1 MFPRKRNDDE
11 LPELSGDDA
20 SSDSAAA
27 APPGEGAE
35 SAFSSLASA
44 LDQLAKLQL
53 ENEELKAT
61 LVRRQADFENFRK
74 RIERERAEDS
84 RRHVGRVLESLLP
97 VLDAFERALAAQD
110 DPSSEDYRKGFELIY
125 RQLWDA
131 LQRQGLERLDPVG
144 HPFDPHV
151 HQALERIVSAEVA
164 DGTVLEVFQPGYTFH
179 GRLLRPAVVRV
190 AVHPAEASAGADPPH
205 RVN

>member
-1 MFPRKRNDDE
+1 MSPRDSDDNQ
-11 LPELSGDDA
+11 LPELNGDDA
-20 SSDSAAA
+20 TPAAEAADAAA
-27 APPGEGAE
+27 ASASLTSALEQLSKLQAE
-35 SAFSSLASA
+35 S
-44 LDQLAKLQL
+44 
-53 ENEELKAT
+53 EELRST

-97 VLDAFERALAAQD
+97 ALDAFERALAAHD
-110 DPSSEDYRKGFELIY
+110 NPAYEDYRKGFELIY

-144 HPFDPHV
+144 HPFDPHL
-151 HQALERIVSAEVA
+151 HQALERILSADVA

-190 AVHPAEASAGADPPH
+190 AVHPAEASAGADSGP

>member
-1 MFPRKRNDDE
+1 MSPHDRNDDE
-11 LPELSGDDA
+11 LPELNGNDA
-20 SSDSAAA
+20 TPPAEAADAAA
-27 APPGEGAE
+27 A
-35 SAFSSLASA
+35 SASMTSA
-44 LDQLAKLQL
+44 LDQLTKLQA
-53 ENEELKAT
+53 ESEELRAT

-84 RRHVGRVLESLLP
+84 RRHVGHVLESLLP
-97 VLDAFERALAAQD
+97 VLDAFERALAAHD
-110 DPSSEDYRKGFELIY
+110 DPSYEDYRKGFELIY

-164 DGTVLEVFQPGYTFH
+164 DGTVLEVFQPGYMFH

>member
-1 MFPRKRNDDE
+1 MPPRNPDDNE
-11 LPELSGDDA
+11 LPELNGNESAPAAEAAD
-20 SSDSAAA
+20 AAA
-27 APPGEGAE
+27 A
-35 SAFSSLASA
+35 SASLNSA
-44 LDQLAKLQL
+44 LDQLTKLQA
-53 ENEELKAT
+53 ESEELRAT
-61 LVRRQADFENFRK
+61 LIRRQADFENFRK

-97 VLDAFERALAAQD
+97 VLDAFERALAAHD
-110 DPSSEDYRKGFELIY
+110 DPSYEDYRKGFELIY

-131 LQRQGLERLDPVG
+131 LQRQGLERLDPIG

-190 AVHPAEASAGADPPH
+190 AVHPAEASAGADPGP